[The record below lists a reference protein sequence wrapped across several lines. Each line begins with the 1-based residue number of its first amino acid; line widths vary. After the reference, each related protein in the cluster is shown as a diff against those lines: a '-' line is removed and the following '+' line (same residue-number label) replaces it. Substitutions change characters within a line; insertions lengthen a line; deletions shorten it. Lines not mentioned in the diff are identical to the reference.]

1 MFVRQLRAAV
11 SPLFILLA
19 VGGAGTGPEA
29 TEPSLGKRL
38 VDARCVTC
46 HGRPLTLGFSAR
58 LLADAGGDGLDLF
71 LAEHHA
77 PDAEARQAIVDYLKE
92 EAATR

>member
-46 HGRPLTLGFSAR
+46 HGLALTLGFSAK
-58 LLADAGGDGLDLF
+58 LLAEEGGEALDEF
-71 LAEHHA
+71 LVEHHA
-77 PDAEARQAIVDYLKE
+77 PDEEARQAIVQYLS
-92 EAATR
+92 EAAASR